1 MAKLYNTKY
10 YHRDLSWLR
19 FNHRVLQ
26 EAADSRNP
34 LYERIKF
41 LAIFSSNLDEF
52 FRVRV
57 SDIRQIKRIE
67 KPLRKKLIT
76 KPNKVLKE
84 IRKQVDLQQA
94 QFGQIFK
101 EEILPAL
108 RKNDIYL
115 ISHTEFSATQK
126 EIAKSYYDEHLRN
139 TLTISCNPCSSED
152 TVFIKNE
159 ALYLCTML
167 NQEEFQLVQIPE
179 DEPRFF
185 SFPKHNG
192 KYYITFIDDILKYNL
207 RQSPRQEQNITYYSI
222 KKSRDAELYIED
234 EFSGN
239 LKEKIKKSL
248 PKRQTGQATRLL
260 IDPRMPL
267 PFQEILKNALDVYNT
282 DIIKGG
288 TYHNFRDFF
297 NFPNPTQKKLSH
309 TELPPLP
316 HPNLSKSDSI
326 FSVIDAKD
334 QLIHYPYQQ
343 FEPVIQWLE
352 EAASDAQ
359 VKTIKITIYRA
370 ASESRLNDAI
380 ARAAKAGKEVVV
392 FIEVKARFDEQNN
405 LKWGRIFEENGA
417 RVIYSFPAI
426 KIHSKIL
433 CIERETEGSLKR
445 YAYIATGNFNE
456 NTATLYT
463 DFGLMTAHPSI
474 TEDINKVFLVLEG
487 KMIIP
492 KPDKLLVSPFTLR
505 ETFEKLIKKEIDFAK
520 AGKKA
525 YIIAKMNSLE
535 DDKMI
540 KLLYEAS
547 QAGVRIRLLVRGI
560 CCLVPGIKGQSQNIY
575 VTSILD
581 RFLEHGRIY
590 IFGNNGN
597 EKMYLGSADWMKRN
611 LSHRIEVATPV
622 LDKDIQKTIRELIDI
637 QLRDNVKARII
648 DAQQQNA
655 YVEDEDLPVQA
666 QLETYRYFKKRL
678 A

>member
-1 MAKLYNTKY
+1 
-10 YHRDLSWLR
+10 
-19 FNHRVLQ
+19 
-26 EAADSRNP
+26 
-34 LYERIKF
+34 
-41 LAIFSSNLDEF
+41 
-52 FRVRV
+52 
-57 SDIRQIKRIE
+57 
-67 KPLRKKLIT
+67 
-76 KPNKVLKE
+76 
-84 IRKQVDLQQA
+84 
-94 QFGQIFK
+94 
-101 EEILPAL
+101 
-108 RKNDIYL
+108 
-115 ISHTEFSATQK
+115 
-126 EIAKSYYDEHLRN
+126 
-139 TLTISCNPCSSED
+139 
-152 TVFIKNE
+152 
-159 ALYLCTML
+159 
-167 NQEEFQLVQIPE
+167 
-179 DEPRFF
+179 
-185 SFPKHNG
+185 
-192 KYYITFIDDILKYNL
+192 
-207 RQSPRQEQNITYYSI
+207 
-222 KKSRDAELYIED
+222 
-234 EFSGN
+234 
-239 LKEKIKKSL
+239 
-248 PKRQTGQATRLL
+248 
-260 IDPRMPL
+260 
-267 PFQEILKNALDVYNT
+267 
-282 DIIKGG
+282 
-288 TYHNFRDFF
+288 
-297 NFPNPTQKKLSH
+297 
-309 TELPPLP
+309 
-316 HPNLSKSDSI
+316 
-326 FSVIDAKD
+326 
-334 QLIHYPYQQ
+334 
-343 FEPVIQWLE
+343 
-352 EAASDAQ
+352 
-359 VKTIKITIYRA
+359 
-370 ASESRLNDAI
+370 
-380 ARAAKAGKEVVV
+380 VV

-463 DFGLMTAHPSI
+463 DFGLMTAHPGI

-648 DAQQQNA
+648 DVQQQNA